1 MRQTV
6 KTAAVPVQNERRP
19 LKMLRRIGSSTYK
32 VTIRFSDN
40 ATETAEDKLLRL
52 MKREVNHA

>member
-6 KTAAVPVQNERRP
+6 KTVAVPVQNERRP